1 MFSFKS
7 VFYISFWAAMLM
19 PHSVIA
25 ETVNDTVVVSAG
37 YQYSQGKYQQ
47 QQDTIIH
54 YFPVSVLYGRDKWQV
69 GLTVPYIVVVGSGNV
84 IPGTNGS
91 MFFGGANSG
100 GFGMG
105 NGAGNNNSTSV
116 ESTTNSGMGDV
127 FARATYSLNNFSSEN
142 VFYVLETNIKLA
154 TADASQGLGTG
165 ENDYAIQLNSSY
177 GASHRSHLSL
187 GYKIMG
193 DSANINYNNIF
204 YGTAGISFK
213 MAGTKRFGISF
224 DYQQATV
231 DGLDDF
237 QQMNF
242 SFSWVQD
249 NKQTISLGA
258 LAGLTDSSPDFG
270 ASIYISN
277 NF

>member
-7 VFYISFWAAMLM
+7 VFYILFFAVMLM
-19 PHSVIA
+19 PLSVIA
-25 ETVNDTVVVSAG
+25 ETVKDTVVVSAG

-47 QQDTIIH
+47 QRDTIIH
-54 YFPVSVLYGRDKWQV
+54 YFPVSVLYGRNKWQV
-69 GLTVPYIVVVGSGNV
+69 GLTVPYIVVEGNGV

-91 MFFGGANSG
+91 MFFGGVNTG

-105 NGAGNNNSTSV
+105 NGAGNNNSTSTA
-116 ESTTNSGMGDV
+116 STTNSGMGDV
-127 FARATYSLNNFSSEN
+127 FARAAYALTDYSGDA
-142 VFYVLETNIKLA
+142 VFYELETNIKFA
-154 TADASQGLGTG
+154 TADVNQGLGTG

-177 GASHRSHLSL
+177 GANHRSHLSL

-204 YGTAGISFK
+204 YGTVGISFK
-213 MAGTKRFGISF
+213 MTGTKRFGISF

-237 QQMNF
+237 QQVNF

-249 NKQTISLGA
+249 NKRTISLGA